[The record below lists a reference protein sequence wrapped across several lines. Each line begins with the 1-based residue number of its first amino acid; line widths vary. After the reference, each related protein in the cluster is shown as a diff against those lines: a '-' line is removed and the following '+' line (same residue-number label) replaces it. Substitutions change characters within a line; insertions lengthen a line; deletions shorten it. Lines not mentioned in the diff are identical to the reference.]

1 MVVWPGK
8 GLTEV
13 PTALRTTQKNLIMP
27 QMSFLRFRL
36 SDRQLILLLVGGFLF
51 MVAGSWFS
59 QFDPER
65 QARAARMN
73 GQETPTHIHQHPEA
87 QPAVYAEATTSRR

>member
-8 GLTEV
+8 GIDGSAGCAKNHT
-13 PTALRTTQKNLIMP
+13 KNLIMP

-73 GQETPTHIHQHPEA
+73 GQETPTRIHQHPEA
-87 QPAVYAEATTSRR
+87 QAAVYAEATASRR